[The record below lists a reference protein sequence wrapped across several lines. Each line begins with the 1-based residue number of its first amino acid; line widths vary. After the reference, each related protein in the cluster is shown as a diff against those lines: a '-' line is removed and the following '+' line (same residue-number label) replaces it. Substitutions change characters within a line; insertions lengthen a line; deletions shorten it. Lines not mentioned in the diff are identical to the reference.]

1 MVEVKIKKSHSDKL
15 NRDFDNVVIDCDGY
29 EIRVFGLNREQIYLI
44 KKSLESPLKF
54 K

>member
-1 MVEVKIKKSHSDKL
+1 MVEVKIVKVHSEKYG
-15 NRDFDNVVIDCDGY
+15 REFENVVIDCDGY
-29 EIRVFGLNREQIYLI
+29 QIPVLKLNREQVYLI